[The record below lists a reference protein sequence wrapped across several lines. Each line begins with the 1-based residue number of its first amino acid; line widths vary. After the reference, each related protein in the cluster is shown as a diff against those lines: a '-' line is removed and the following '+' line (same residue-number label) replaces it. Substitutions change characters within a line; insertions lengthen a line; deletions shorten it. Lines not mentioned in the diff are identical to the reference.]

1 MSKERVLM
9 SHMGRRI
16 RYMMVD
22 SDVVFKV
29 ANGDGTDEYFSS
41 WQDAVKWIEKHPRK
55 PQQKRKMT
63 VTYSADI
70 GLVAVILDES
80 GITCDGKFAYFT
92 DEADRDYKV
101 PVSEIVSI
109 L

>member
-1 MSKERVLM
+1 
-9 SHMGRRI
+9 
-16 RYMMVD
+16 
-22 SDVVFKV
+22 
-29 ANGDGTDEYFSS
+29 
-41 WQDAVKWIEKHPRK
+41 
-55 PQQKRKMT
+55 MT
-63 VTYSADI
+63 VTYSTNI
-70 GLVAVILDES
+70 GLVAVTLDES